1 MYKRILTIQDISCVG
16 QCSLTVALPVL
27 SVCGVEACALPS
39 AVLSTHSGGFH
50 GYTFRDLT
58 EDIPAIWHHW
68 QREGI
73 SFDGIYT
80 GYLGSTRQ
88 MELISELFQ
97 NVLASGG
104 KRIID
109 PAMADNGKLY
119 AGFDGAYVAAMGEF
133 CRQGDLLLP
142 NLTEACLLTGTP
154 FRPDPEVEEVRRLLE
169 KLHDLC
175 SGDVMLTG
183 VGLRPGETGFA
194 LWEAGE
200 IRFYSH
206 PRIPGG
212 YHGTGDLFASAL
224 VGAWMGGRPLYDAG
238 GIAADF
244 VAECVAQTRRE
255 PAHRYGV
262 RFEAALPKLMERLK

>member
-58 EDIPAIWHHW
+58 EDIPAIWRHW

-154 FRPDPEVEEVRRLLE
+154 FRPDPEVGEVRRLLE
-169 KLHDLC
+169 KLHDRC
-175 SGDVMLTG
+175 SGNVMGKSASTPTPEFPAAITAPATFSPPRWWG
-183 VGLRPGETGFA
+183 HGWGAGPCMTPG
-194 LWEAGE
+194 
-200 IRFYSH
+200 
-206 PRIPGG
+206 
-212 YHGTGDLFASAL
+212 
-224 VGAWMGGRPLYDAG
+224 
-238 GIAADF
+238 
-244 VAECVAQTRRE
+244 
-255 PAHRYGV
+255 
-262 RFEAALPKLMERLK
+262 